1 MPCMGGKVLLKLDT
15 QRGFGAGQRELLS
28 WEVTVVAALCL
39 MSSLATFPTGGWH
52 SGLEG
57 SRSWAHGQEVTLD
70 AHRDARNRQRGLA
83 CGKAPV
89 LAQE

>member
-39 MSSLATFPTGGWH
+39 MSSLATCFPLGDGTPGWRAAAAGHTG
-52 SGLEG
+52 
-57 SRSWAHGQEVTLD
+57 R
-70 AHRDARNRQRGLA
+70 R
-83 CGKAPV
+83 
-89 LAQE
+89 